1 MTTRRDT
8 LKGLSGLALCLA
20 TGQAPAVIRSR
31 DVTLRVLGTH
41 VTLHEALRRQAE
53 ADLGFRIEFT
63 PGGSAQVLQR
73 AATRPES
80 FDIYE
85 QWSNSIKVLWSTG
98 AIQAIDTQRI
108 ERWNEINDLSKTGRL
123 TPDASIGY
131 GDAPYRILHVQAD
144 DSLGPTPSSRA
155 SFLPYVHNV
164 DSFGYRTDVIPAGE
178 PYETESWAWLLDEAN
193 AGGVGLVNEPTIG
206 IFDAALAA
214 QSAGYVEFAD
224 IGNMTA
230 AEVDRLFEVLIEFK
244 QRGHFSGMWNSVP
257 ESVDYMQSGRCHIA
271 SMFSPGIASLHSQRV
286 PVLYAAPKE
295 GYRAWHGVMCM
306 SSACH
311 DAQQEAAYAFMNWWL
326 SGWAGAFIAKQ
337 GYYISNPER
346 SREFLTEAEW
356 DYWYL
361 GKPAEEALTDT
372 AGQPFLPPGAVRR
385 GGSYERRF
393 SNVAVWNTVMPSYE
407 YSLPRWHEF
416 LLS

>member
-214 QSAGYVEFAD
+214 QSACYVEFAD

-271 SMFSPGIASLHSQRV
+271 SMFSCL
-286 PVLYAAPKE
+286 LYTSPSPRD
-295 GYRAWHGVMCM
+295 GLLSRMP
-306 SSACH
+306 SSA
-311 DAQQEAAYAFMNWWL
+311 
-326 SGWAGAFIAKQ
+326 
-337 GYYISNPER
+337 
-346 SREFLTEAEW
+346 
-356 DYWYL
+356 
-361 GKPAEEALTDT
+361 
-372 AGQPFLPPGAVRR
+372 
-385 GGSYERRF
+385 
-393 SNVAVWNTVMPSYE
+393 
-407 YSLPRWHEF
+407 
-416 LLS
+416 